1 MFIKLIKP
9 LRQKTTL
16 RHLLHLPYHL
26 SNYHQEKVLDI
37 ELMCLIVIKKT
48 KTKLKTMSRNLFSC
62 ASFKV
67 SNDTQKHCNSIA
79 IIIQS

>member
-1 MFIKLIKP
+1 MFIKLKKP
-9 LRQKTTL
+9 LPQKTT
-16 RHLLHLPYHL
+16 LHLPYHL

-62 ASFKV
+62 ASFKM

-79 IIIQS
+79 IIIES